1 MLGEG
6 HPAPARAHPNQS
18 RAKRGSFGAPG
29 SDSSVCIRGD
39 TLGPRRRP
47 AVSRRA
53 SSHLLP
59 SRQQGL
65 LCHSSPL
72 PPSRRLCPGLV
83 QSPQGLASASPRTVL
98 LPTVPPFSPFGHR
111 DKMFTSPL
119 VTRLNSPQCKLKLV
133 QFTQQTTSVF
143 YCAIFL

>member
-18 RAKRGSFGAPG
+18 RAKRGIFGAPG

-39 TLGPRRRP
+39 TLGPRQRP

-53 SSHLLP
+53 SSYLLS

-72 PPSRRLCPGLV
+72 PPHPAASAQAWSSLPRVWPPL
-83 QSPQGLASASPRTVL
+83 PQGLFSYRLSL
-98 LPTVPPFSPFGHR
+98 LSLL
-111 DKMFTSPL
+111 L
-119 VTRLNSPQCKLKLV
+119 VTETKYIYISLGNK
-133 QFTQQTTSVF
+133 T
-143 YCAIFL
+143 